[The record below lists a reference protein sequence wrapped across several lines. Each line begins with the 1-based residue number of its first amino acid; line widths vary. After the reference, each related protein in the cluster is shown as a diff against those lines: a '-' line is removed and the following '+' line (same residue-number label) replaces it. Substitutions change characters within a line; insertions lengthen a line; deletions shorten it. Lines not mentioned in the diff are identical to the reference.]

1 MMATLAEIRLGIKQ
15 AIQDNIDGM
24 HAYDDV
30 MDVVQSPACVVQPD
44 PKQTADFQEAM
55 GRGHDKWYINVYILV
70 ARNDTKLAQQKLDAY
85 VSGAGEKSVRQ
96 ALWNEDLGLPGTV
109 CSTMGLSGY
118 GGSFDVASTNYV
130 GAVLRLC
137 VITPGTA

>member
-1 MMATLAEIRLGIKQ
+1 MATLAEIRFGIKEVLQ
-15 AIQDNIDGM
+15 EAIEGM
-24 HAYDDV
+24 HVYDDV

-44 PKQTADFQEAM
+44 PKQTAEFDQAM
-55 GRGHDKWYINVYILV
+55 ARGHDKWYINVYILV
-70 ARNDTKLAQQKLDAY
+70 ARNDTKSAQQKLDAL
-85 VSGAGEKSVRQ
+85 VSGAGDRSVRE

-118 GGSFDVASTNYV
+118 GGSFDVAATNYV